1 MLLDLILLLLP
12 TFRLIIKLFKSP
24 KLNEIETSA
33 AVIGHHFPEVKDRLI
48 NSIQLIKHKDE
59 SNSEELTNAAFLK
72 TFKSV
77 ENLNFQKV
85 INYSRLKYFLKLA
98 GLAILTFAIF
108 NTLNKDIRS
117 ASNRLL
123 HFNTSFIK
131 PNEFSLKLLPG
142 NLEVKKNENLDIKIL
157 ASGNPPKTIDV
168 FTKDLFQSEFTSQNV
183 ILDSNNTYQLRL
195 RNIKNS
201 FSYFAG
207 NDRVKTDTYQI
218 NVTSPPQISGLTIE
232 IIPPNYSRLPKVIQN
247 DNGNLNVLKG
257 TKINFDLTS
266 SKLLSKATIITS
278 DSTNKEFEVTK
289 NSAKGSLLIKKELEY
304 YFEIYDSTNNKNE
317 NPIKYSIAMTPD
329 NFPEIEV
336 TNPKQYSL
344 LPQNDLMSINYNI
357 KDDFGFAKC
366 LLKYNVSK
374 EKDVFS
380 DEDFKSI
387 NLSISNTELE
397 QTLFYN
403 WDLTKLFLKE
413 NEIVTFYLEIFDN
426 DNING
431 PKATRSN
438 IFKIRVPTLNELFAE
453 VENTQDNAIDDLA
466 KTMKDEKMLKTE
478 LAELQNELKQ
488 NEKKIDWNEKEKIE
502 QAANKFEEVTKNIE
516 EIKDK
521 LEEMQNKMM
530 QNNLLSEET
539 MKKYDELQD
548 LLDEL
553 TSDEMKKAMEEMQN
567 SLKDM
572 MRDKVQNSLDNL
584 TENEKMFQKS
594 IERTLNLLKKIQIE
608 QKMEELIKRTEN
620 IVDNL
625 DKQKEKTEN

>member
-1 MLLDLILLLLP
+1 MKQNESNINLLVGKLSNYIKHLYKRDIFIGILKAISIILLMFLIFSFLESFIFFNTSVRLILFITLLLDLILLLLP

-123 HFNTSFIK
+123 HFNTTFIK

-257 TKINFDLTS
+257 TNINFDLTS
-266 SKLLSKATIITS
+266 SKLLSKAVIITS
-278 DSTNKEFEVTK
+278 DSTNKEFEV
-289 NSAKGSLLIKKELEY
+289 N
-304 YFEIYDSTNNKNE
+304 
-317 NPIKYSIAMTPD
+317 
-329 NFPEIEV
+329 
-336 TNPKQYSL
+336 
-344 LPQNDLMSINYNI
+344 
-357 KDDFGFAKC
+357 
-366 LLKYNVSK
+366 
-374 EKDVFS
+374 
-380 DEDFKSI
+380 
-387 NLSISNTELE
+387 
-397 QTLFYN
+397 
-403 WDLTKLFLKE
+403 
-413 NEIVTFYLEIFDN
+413 
-426 DNING
+426 
-431 PKATRSN
+431 
-438 IFKIRVPTLNELFAE
+438 
-453 VENTQDNAIDDLA
+453 
-466 KTMKDEKMLKTE
+466 
-478 LAELQNELKQ
+478 
-488 NEKKIDWNEKEKIE
+488 
-502 QAANKFEEVTKNIE
+502 
-516 EIKDK
+516 
-521 LEEMQNKMM
+521 
-530 QNNLLSEET
+530 
-539 MKKYDELQD
+539 
-548 LLDEL
+548 
-553 TSDEMKKAMEEMQN
+553 
-567 SLKDM
+567 
-572 MRDKVQNSLDNL
+572 
-584 TENEKMFQKS
+584 
-594 IERTLNLLKKIQIE
+594 
-608 QKMEELIKRTEN
+608 
-620 IVDNL
+620 
-625 DKQKEKTEN
+625 